1 MGTSNSFK
9 ISKTAVYI
17 CPFETNDVKMQAICS
32 LKVIINIIFPLKKA
46 TISEW
51 FWPELLSPPIW
62 LPLSLS
68 SPHMDLHPHIM
79 KKTLSSNDLSFS
91 KLKFPQSLRGE
102 GTMQSLLPLT
112 ITTAQFH
119 SSKPELLFCA
129 GLNTACSVLEISN
142 SEDLWQWSL
151 TVNKAKC
158 FSSVKHNTKTTNSSW
173 ILKP

>member
-1 MGTSNSFK
+1 MFFESDHKHYFSFK
-9 ISKTAVYI
+9 KSYHIRMVLTWITA
-17 CPFETNDVKMQAICS
+17 
-32 LKVIINIIFPLKKA
+32 
-46 TISEW
+46 
-51 FWPELLSPPIW
+51 PPAPPPVW

-68 SPHMDLHPHIM
+68 FHHAPRYNE
-79 KKTLSSNDLSFS
+79 KNTFLSSNDLSFS

-112 ITTAQFH
+112 ITMAQFH

-151 TVNKAKC
+151 TGNKAKC